1 MDIFERIMFNRYF
14 KANQA
19 VRRAEAYRDAFGY
32 ENLKSVWFD
41 VARMEI
47 KQNRKLLSVPATYN
61 PIRSDDLP
69 LEEFLKQHPEHRN
82 IEMINPE
89 REKETE

>member
-14 KANQA
+14 KTNQA
-19 VRRAEAYRDAFGY
+19 VKRAEAYRDAFGY
-32 ENLKSVWFD
+32 EKLKSVWFD
-41 VARMEI
+41 VSRMEI
-47 KQNRKLLSVPATYN
+47 KQNRKLLAVPATYN
-61 PIRSDDLP
+61 PIQPSDMP
-69 LEEFLKQHPEHRN
+69 LDEFLKQNPKYRK